1 MASSPN
7 ADTSGVTL
15 LPQTAVTEE
24 LLVGKIKEEPMFP
37 ESGHSTLL
45 SASVTEPQL
54 KAESL
59 GLGKQG
65 KISSSPKIP
74 QPIGTSAPTAAL

>member
-7 ADTSGVTL
+7 ADTSGATL

-24 LLVGKIKEEPMFP
+24 LLVGKIKEEPMFL
-37 ESGHSTLL
+37 ESGHSTPL
-45 SASVTEPQL
+45 SARFTDPQL
-54 KAESL
+54 KAESP

-65 KISSSPKIP
+65 KISSSPKRP
-74 QPIGTSAPTAAL
+74 QPIGTSAPTAAP